1 MWQEICSGKDSQ
13 GQVEFIVEKRSDDDR
28 VYRCCFT
35 RLREENTDLD
45 AAFFDPLSG
54 ELEAIEELTAGVR
67 LRVDELSE
75 QLAAFLA
82 ALYALKDRKGTHGG
96 RRKSRR

>member
-54 ELEAIEELTAGVR
+54 ELEAIEELIATIR
-67 LRVDELSE
+67 LEIT
-75 QLAAFLA
+75 
-82 ALYALKDRKGTHGG
+82 RKGRQSSG
-96 RRKSRR
+96 